1 MDIAKQEGAKVHFA
15 KQLIKD
21 KERLKITRQPSSSS
35 LGDWSK
41 CHPVVL
47 MVVISVG
54 SGDRCFSRLD
64 RRRCP
69 SRWILSLAQRLL
81 LDGLVQVHLFI

>member
-1 MDIAKQEGAKVHFA
+1 MDIAKQEGAKVQFA

-54 SGDRCFSRLD
+54 SGDRCFFQIGS
-64 RRRCP
+64 
-69 SRWILSLAQRLL
+69 AA
-81 LDGLVQVHLFI
+81 V